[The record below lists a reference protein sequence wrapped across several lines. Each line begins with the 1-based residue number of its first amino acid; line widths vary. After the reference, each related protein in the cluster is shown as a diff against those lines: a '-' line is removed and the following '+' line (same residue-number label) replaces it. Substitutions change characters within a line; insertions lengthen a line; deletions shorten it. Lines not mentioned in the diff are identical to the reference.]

1 VTLPKLGLF
10 GRSFL
15 LFGCATLLL
24 ALSITAAFLTIS
36 EDTVSSRVEDQHDYF
51 VAVMADIQKKP
62 ITIES
67 LKSWANTLYWQ
78 LAYEEENQPQRI
90 TTTSSFPSLNTLRAS
105 SIKIGTLQLAKYESK
120 YYLFKEG
127 VKPNSWIAITST
139 AANLMIVPSWLVYW
153 PISVIMLIIVL
164 SYFILKHW
172 LSPISDAINLVKAV
186 GDGDFN
192 QRINKHPAN
201 ELAEL
206 TTGLNKM
213 TTELQSMFDSKND
226 LLLSISHELRSPLA
240 RMKISLAL
248 LTSNEITKDID
259 GDIST
264 MNNLIEQLLEA
275 ERLKE
280 GHEALLIT
288 QYYLPVLIDEIT
300 SEARL
305 NNKVQ
310 SVGKIP
316 EEVIDIDIGRV
327 KFVLRNLLTNAI
339 VHNAEDTKI
348 TITIEYSPSFTRID
362 VLDTGKGIDA
372 NELTQ
377 IFEPF
382 YCAGRV
388 KNRSAKTTGL
398 GLYLC
403 KKIALAHGGDIIVDS
418 MPNQYSKFTLILPS
432 RQNVN

>member
-1 VTLPKLGLF
+1 MTLPKLGLF

-36 EDTVSSRVEDQHDYF
+36 EDTISSRVEDEHDYF
-51 VAVMADIQKKP
+51 VTLMADIQKKT
-62 ITIES
+62 ITIER
-67 LKSWANTLYWQ
+67 LQSWANAMYWQ
-78 LAYEEENQPQRI
+78 LAYEHENQRI
-90 TTTSSFPSLNTLRAS
+90 TTDRNFPTLNILRAH
-105 SIKIGTLQLAKYESK
+105 SIKIGTLHFAKYESK
-120 YYLFKEG
+120 YYLFRKG
-127 VKPNSWIAITST
+127 IKPNSWLAITST
-139 AANLMIVPSWLVYW
+139 AANLMIYPSWLVYW
-153 PISVIMLIIVL
+153 PILIIILIIVL

-172 LSPISDAINLVKAV
+172 LSPISAAINLVKAV

-192 QRINKHPAN
+192 QRIDKHSAN
-201 ELAEL
+201 ELVKL

-213 TTELQSMFDSKND
+213 TTDLQSMFDSKND

-240 RMKISLAL
+240 RMKVSLAML
-248 LTSNEITKDID
+248 AGNEITKDLD
-259 GDIST
+259 HDISY
-264 MNNLIEQLLEA
+264 MNNLIEQLLEG

-280 GHEALLIT
+280 GHEALLIA
-288 QYYLPVLIDEIT
+288 QYYLPVLIDELT
-300 SEARL
+300 SETRI

-310 SVGKIP
+310 LVGKIP
-316 EEVIDIDIGRV
+316 EEVIDIDIGRI

-339 VHNAEDTKI
+339 VHNDENTKI
-348 TITIEYSPSFTRID
+348 TIAIEYSKSATRIEI
-362 VLDTGKGIDA
+362 LDTGKGISA

-382 YCAGRV
+382 YCVGSI

-403 KKIALAHGGDIIVDS
+403 QKIAQAHGGNIIVDS
-418 MPNQYSKFTLILPS
+418 IPNKYSKFTLLLPS
-432 RQNVN
+432 SRKS